1 MAEITTEMLAGRPM
15 TKRMRLY
22 RKDGSDYW
30 ANLSFQPIRDRLGT
44 FSQWVCVERDISDI
58 VEREEMR
65 SDLMAMIG
73 HDLRNPLQSILG
85 FSELLLEDLA
95 PQAAEYDAVRQ
106 IRISARRLESLAAEM
121 LIVSLLERDEYRP
134 QLEIVELGKLLE
146 DVLSYFSERERIDLS
161 APVKIEIM
169 VDSSGIRH
177 VVENLLSN
185 AVKFSTPAS
194 RVAVTVTSL
203 EGAAVISVRDSG
215 IGIPAEDLPTIF
227 ERAKRG
233 SNVGKRK
240 GTGLG
245 LSFAKHL
252 VELNGGTI
260 QVASTEGLGTTFEV
274 FFRPLTAA

>member
-1 MAEITTEMLAGRPM
+1 
-15 TKRMRLY
+15 
-22 RKDGSDYW
+22 
-30 ANLSFQPIRDRLGT
+30 
-44 FSQWVCVERDISDI
+44 
-58 VEREEMR
+58 
-65 SDLMAMIG
+65 
-73 HDLRNPLQSILG
+73 
-85 FSELLLEDLA
+85 
-95 PQAAEYDAVRQ
+95 
-106 IRISARRLESLAAEM
+106 
-121 LIVSLLERDEYRP
+121 
-134 QLEIVELGKLLE
+134 
-146 DVLSYFSERERIDLS
+146 
-161 APVKIEIM
+161 M

-203 EGAAVISVRDSG
+203 EGAAVLSVRDSG

-260 QVASTEGLGTTFEV
+260 QVTSTEGLGTTFEV